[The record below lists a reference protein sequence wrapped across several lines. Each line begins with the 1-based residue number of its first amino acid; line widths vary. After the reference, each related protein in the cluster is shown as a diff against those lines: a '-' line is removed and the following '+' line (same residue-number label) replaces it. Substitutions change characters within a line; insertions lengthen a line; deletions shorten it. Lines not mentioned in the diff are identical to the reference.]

1 MTTQTISNPPALCT
15 EENAVIGNSTVKTAS
30 TPNYDLLNTSIKE
43 TFTAIDRF
51 EWQAV
56 DEILQMRDKQLYREA
71 GYKTFEQYCQAEL
84 SAWGGYRRI
93 NQLLGAKKVKDTA
106 DELGEH
112 IKNERQARSLL
123 RLVKEPEK
131 LKAAVAIALEENP
144 SPSESDFAAAAQK
157 VVPRLPR
164 TKPPVQEPMVPK
176 IEEPMVPEIEEP
188 VVPPCPIVTVTS
200 PNHHRH
206 GESGTIEADP
216 PNYWQQIVT
225 FADGSRELVN
235 NADLDAPSVPYST
248 ERTYPKEY
256 AEAIA
261 QLKQQHQQELERL
274 EQELRIGLQTQ
285 ATAKAEQQVQE
296 QLTALQNLFQQQREE
311 NIQLQQR
318 LFELEGL
325 RQLELENQRLQR
337 RIQELENGVEER
349 PVQRWQETC
358 TPSATKALNKQVKQS
373 LDKTL
378 DLRSLAVEPP
388 QENAQECLRLM
399 GIALGNLASAMN
411 NIQALEAAA
420 IILGSEPTPSAIA
433 YRMEQLQF
441 VPQAVSEIKQ
451 VLGTPGCTWQ
461 DYWTVA
467 QQYEVIK
474 SDYWAELSTEETQ
487 LIAALEEAATEPDT
501 DELAT
506 QHTQIITAACETI
519 TELQTDEPA
528 THQIQLITAVE
539 EVSTEPPSIG
549 FGSIVAHADPCRT
562 LYIERGEVVED
573 LGEEVLVA
581 WDCWKEQSKKTS
593 RYFKEELRF
602 WQGENQ

>member
-1 MTTQTISNPPALCT
+1 MLTLDRAETS
-15 EENAVIGNSTVKTAS
+15 AS
-30 TPNYDLLNTSIKE
+30 AYGVVNTSIKE

-93 NQLLGAKKVKDTA
+93 NQLLGAKKVRDTA
-106 DELGEH
+106 NELGEH

-157 VVPRLPR
+157 VVPRVPR
-164 TKPPVQEPMVPK
+164 QKSQELLVPK
-176 IEEPMVPEIEEP
+176 IEEPMVGEFEEP
-188 VVPPCPIVTVTS
+188 MVPLFPTVTVTS
-200 PNHHRH
+200 ANHHRY

-225 FADGSRELVN
+225 FVDGSRELVN
-235 NADLDAPSVPYST
+235 KTDLDASNVPYST

-274 EQELRIGLQTQ
+274 EQELRIGLQTEVTQ
-285 ATAKAEQQVQE
+285 AAQQHVTE
-296 QLTALQNLFQQQREE
+296 QLTALQNLFQQQKEE
-311 NIQLQQR
+311 NIQLQHR

-325 RQLELENQRLQR
+325 RQLELENQRLKEP
-337 RIQELENGVEER
+337 IQELEQAVEQR
-349 PVQRWQETC
+349 PAQEWGNTL
-358 TPSATKALNKQVKQS
+358 TKQATKALNKQVKQA
-373 LDKTL
+373 LDKTI

-388 QENAQECLRLM
+388 LENAQECLRLM

-411 NIQALEAAA
+411 NTQALEAAA
-420 IILGSEPTPSAIA
+420 LILGSEPTPQALA

-461 DYWTVA
+461 DYWSVA

-474 SDYWAELSTEETQ
+474 SDYWTELSTEEIE
-487 LIAALEEAATEPDT
+487 LIAALKEAATQSHI
-501 DELAT
+501 DELTSEKT
-506 QHTQIITAACETI
+506 QLITAACETI
-519 TELQTDEPA
+519 TEPQTDEPI
-528 THQIQLITAVE
+528 THQTQLITAVE

-549 FGSIVAHADPCRT
+549 FGSIVAYADPYYT
-562 LYIERGEVVED
+562 LYNARGEVVED
-573 LGEEVLVA
+573 LGEEVIVA
-581 WDCWKEQSKKTS
+581 WDHWKDQGKKTS
-593 RYFKEELRF
+593 RYFKKELRF
-602 WQGENQ
+602 WQGKNQ

>member
-1 MTTQTISNPPALCT
+1 MLTLDRETTSAPSYSIL
-15 EENAVIGNSTVKTAS
+15 NS
-30 TPNYDLLNTSIKE
+30 SIKE

-56 DEILQMRDKQLYREA
+56 DEILQMREQQLYREA
-71 GYKTFEQYCQAEL
+71 SYKTFEQYCQAEL

-144 SPSESDFAAAAQK
+144 SPSESDFAAAANK
-157 VVPRLPR
+157 VVPRVPCEK
-164 TKPPVQEPMVPK
+164 TTEPMVPK
-176 IEEPMVPEIEEP
+176 IEEPVVGEIEEP
-188 VVPPCPIVTVTS
+188 IVPKTNAVTVTS
-200 PNHHRH
+200 PSHHRH

-225 FADGSRELVN
+225 FADGSRELIN
-235 NADLDAPSVPYST
+235 NADLDASSVPYST
-248 ERTYPKEY
+248 ERTYPAEY

-274 EQELRIGLQTQ
+274 EQELRIGLQTEATQ
-285 ATAKAEQQVQE
+285 AAQQQVTE
-296 QLTALQNLFQQQREE
+296 QLTALQNLFGQQKEE

-337 RIQELENGVEER
+337 RIQQLERAVEEPPANR
-349 PVQRWQETC
+349 RDKKGERFKEQENTFPPSPLPF
-358 TPSATKALNKQVKQS
+358 TPEFI
-373 LDKTL
+373 
-378 DLRSLAVEPP
+378 DLRSLALEPP
-388 QENAQECLRLM
+388 LENAQECLRLM

-411 NIQALEAAA
+411 NTQALQAAA
-420 IILGSEPTPSAIA
+420 LILGSEPTPSAIA

-441 VPQAVSEIKQ
+441 VPQAVSEIRQ
-451 VLGTPGCTWQ
+451 VLRTPGCRWI
-461 DYWTVA
+461 DFWSVA

-487 LIAALEEAATEPDT
+487 LIAALEEAATEPHT
-501 DELAT
+501 DELVT
-506 QHTQIITAACETI
+506 QKAQVITNFEEVS
-519 TELQTDEPA
+519 TEPPTDEPT
-528 THQIQLITAVE
+528 THQTEVTTLIE
-539 EVSTEPPSIG
+539 EASTEPPSIG
-549 FGSIVAHADPCRT
+549 FGSIVAYADPYYT
-562 LYIERGEVVED
+562 LYNARGEVVED
-573 LGEEVLVA
+573 LGEEVIVA
-581 WDCWKEQSKKTS
+581 WDHWKDQGKKTS
-593 RYFKEELRF
+593 RYFKNELRF
-602 WQGENQ
+602 WQGKNN

>member
-1 MTTQTISNPPALCT
+1 MVNQTISNPSTLCT
-15 EENAVIGNSTVKTAS
+15 QDNLVLDQDIYETTSAPSYSILNS
-30 TPNYDLLNTSIKE
+30 SIKE

-56 DEILQMRDKQLYREA
+56 DEILEMREQQLYREA

-123 RLVKEPEK
+123 RLVKEPDK

-144 SPSESDFAAAAQK
+144 SPSESDFAAAANK

-164 TKPPVQEPMVPK
+164 QKVTEPMVLKIQEPVIGEFEEPMVPK
-176 IEEPMVPEIEEP
+176 TN
-188 VVPPCPIVTVTS
+188 IVKVTS
-200 PNHHRH
+200 LSHIRY

-225 FADGSRELVN
+225 FADGSRELVK
-235 NADLDAPSVPYST
+235 NADLDASSVPYPT

-256 AEAIA
+256 AEVIA

-274 EQELRIGLQTQ
+274 EQDLKIGLQTEATTQ
-285 ATAKAEQQVQE
+285 AQQQVQE
-296 QLTALQNLFQQQREE
+296 QLTALQNLFQQQKEE
-311 NIQLQQR
+311 NIQLQHR

-325 RQLELENQRLQR
+325 RQLELENQRLQK
-337 RIQELENGVEER
+337 RIQELENAVQER
-349 PVQRWQETC
+349 PAQRWEETF
-358 TPSATKALNKQVKQS
+358 TKQAAKALNKEVKRT
-373 LDKTL
+373 LEKTI

-388 QENAQECLRLM
+388 QENATECLRLM

-411 NIQALEAAA
+411 NTQALQAAA
-420 IILGSEPTPSAIA
+420 LILGSEPTQSAIA

-451 VLGTPGCTWQ
+451 VLEKPDCSWQ
-461 DYWTVA
+461 DFWSVA

-487 LIAALEEAATEPDT
+487 LIAALEKAATQSHI
-501 DELAT
+501 DELST
-506 QHTQIITAACETI
+506 QETRLITATDETI
-519 TELQTDEPA
+519 TEPPKDEPT
-528 THQIQLITAVE
+528 THQTEVITAIE

-549 FGSIVAHADPCRT
+549 FGSIVAYADPYYT
-562 LYIERGEVVED
+562 LYNARGEVVED
-573 LGEEVLVA
+573 LGEEVIVA
-581 WDCWKEQSKKTS
+581 WDHWKDQGKKTS
-593 RYFKEELRF
+593 RYFKNELRF
-602 WQGENQ
+602 WQGENK